1 MAHRLLLQTVS
12 RRSPPHYPMNRVTYA
27 AFPSPLGTLTGFSQ
41 NGAITALWLPTRQF
55 TIPANAAAQETPEL
69 ITLGKWLERYFRGEN
84 PEVNF
89 RLSPDGTAFQR
100 QVWDLLRT
108 IPYGTSITYGQLARH
123 MSPSMSAQAVGQ
135 AVGKNP
141 IPIVIPCHRILGA
154 HGKLTGYSA
163 GLPSKVQLLELEGIS
178 YT

>member
-1 MAHRLLLQTVS
+1 
-12 RRSPPHYPMNRVTYA
+12 
-27 AFPSPLGTLTGFSQ
+27 
-41 NGAITALWLPTRQF
+41 
-55 TIPANAAAQETPEL
+55 L

-123 MSPSMSAQAVGQ
+123 MSPSMSSQAVGQ

-141 IPIVIPCHRILGA
+141 IPIVIPCHRVLGV

-163 GLPSKVQLLELEGIS
+163 GLSSKVQLLELEGIS